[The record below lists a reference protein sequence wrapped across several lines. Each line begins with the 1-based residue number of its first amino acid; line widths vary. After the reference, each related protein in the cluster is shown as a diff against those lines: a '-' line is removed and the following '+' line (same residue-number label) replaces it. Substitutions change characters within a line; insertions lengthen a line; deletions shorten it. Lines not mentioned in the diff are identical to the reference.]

1 MSKPKI
7 NILVVGENLLGAKK
21 IINLLDNSRDI
32 HISGKFI
39 DDKGL
44 HNKVKGTGD
53 FLILYYSLDIKQTLK
68 TIEYLNTLN
77 LQCKFIIIGSIG
89 TITEII
95 SGIRHGIRAWVGES
109 VCKNYLISVIKSIH
123 NGGFA
128 VITEDAH
135 NLVNI
140 ETIKNNYSK
149 NTIGRTDL
157 TEREIEVLTLIAEG
171 ASNKIIADVLFISE
185 NTAKTHVRNI
195 LEKLQ
200 IRSRMQA
207 ALFAIEKGIKKK

>member
-1 MSKPKI
+1 
-7 NILVVGENLLGAKK
+7 
-21 IINLLDNSRDI
+21 
-32 HISGKFI
+32 
-39 DDKGL
+39 
-44 HNKVKGTGD
+44 
-53 FLILYYSLDIKQTLK
+53 
-68 TIEYLNTLN
+68 LNTLN
-77 LQCKFIIIGSIG
+77 VRCKFIIIGSIG

-95 SGIRHGIRAWVGES
+95 SGIRHGIRAWIGES
-109 VCKNYLISVIKSIH
+109 ACKNYLISVIASIF

-128 VITEDAH
+128 VITEDAY
-135 NLVNI
+135 NLVTI
-140 ETIKNNYSK
+140 ENIKNNYSK
-149 NTIGRTDL
+149 GNLGKTDL

-171 ASNKIIADVLFISE
+171 ASNKMIADVLFISE